1 MAKYVIILKDPTD
14 EEVVRQL
21 ESSAIKDKFI
31 LAFYTK
37 RFDKLNK
44 PNFAQFSLLEIPTSD
59 HEAFIEA
66 HVKQLAPPL
75 VIRIYTY
82 PKEKSV

>member
-1 MAKYVIILKDPTD
+1 MAKYVIILKDPAA

-75 VIRIYTY
+75 VVRIYTY
-82 PKEKSV
+82 PKENPV